1 MNFRIKEKLILWIS
15 GSEKKSFSTQEV
27 GRKIIFLSYLQNL
40 HDIVRNEKDDI
51 SVPKK
56 KKNDKIFSLAWNIVF
71 TGN

>member
-56 KKNDKIFSLAWNIVF
+56 KKNDKIFFLAWNIVF
-71 TGN
+71 TGY